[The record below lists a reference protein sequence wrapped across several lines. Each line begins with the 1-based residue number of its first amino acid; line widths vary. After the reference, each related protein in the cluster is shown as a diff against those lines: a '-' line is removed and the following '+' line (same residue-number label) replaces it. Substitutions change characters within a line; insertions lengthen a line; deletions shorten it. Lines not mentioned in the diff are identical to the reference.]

1 LNIIIIIIFSLH
13 SIKSGKVVVVLAG
26 RFAGRKAVVVK
37 ASDEGNDIKKFGHA
51 LGKIIIY
58 YYLILITNNRININQ

>member
-1 LNIIIIIIFSLH
+1 MIFTRSHYSNLILFTLNCHHLFIYLLY

-37 ASDEGNDIKKFGHA
+37 ASDEGNEIKKFGHA
-51 LGKIIIY
+51 LG
-58 YYLILITNNRININQ
+58 N